1 MIGPSD
7 SNACVDSYT
16 DDASRSPKKFGAT
29 YIWGDSMKERPHN
42 THVRFYFQNCRIQA
56 TDAARVTMYK
66 DMLSLNADVIGL
78 AETHLNSRHT
88 PTRNAID
95 DDFRRLWHS
104 HKTTYSASNE
114 HLATRSIN
122 GGTLQT
128 TTGKLASRI
137 TAQGANDMGRFCWQR
152 FHTSDT
158 QQMTIITAYRVCQH
172 SPEDAGETSAYM
184 QQWRALQ
191 TIGNEHPNPRAAFLV
206 QDLALFIDTKQREGD
221 EILLQL
227 DANTVSENDEWSIF
241 LAARQLVDLHC
252 IVSSDPFSQ
261 SFASGSTKTDYMLGT
276 PKIAAAVRAGGIL
289 NFEQGL
295 TSDHRGMYLDLDE
308 TSLFSTKNADPTR
321 PLARQLRL
329 SNVQATKKYLN
340 VYTRTIG
347 TT

>member
-1 MIGPSD
+1 
-7 SNACVDSYT
+7 
-16 DDASRSPKKFGAT
+16 
-29 YIWGDSMKERPHN
+29 
-42 THVRFYFQNCRIQA
+42 
-56 TDAARVTMYK
+56 
-66 DMLSLNADVIGL
+66 
-78 AETHLNSRHT
+78 
-88 PTRNAID
+88 
-95 DDFRRLWHS
+95 
-104 HKTTYSASNE
+104 
-114 HLATRSIN
+114 
-122 GGTLQT
+122 
-128 TTGKLASRI
+128 
-137 TAQGANDMGRFCWQR
+137 
-152 FHTSDT
+152 
-158 QQMTIITAYRVCQH
+158 MTIITAYRVCQH